1 MYAIVTQE
9 KGAMPLPKH
18 LQHQLKR
25 LSPQELKQ
33 LQAMLNQLLHK
44 QAAERLPG
52 LIDYL
57 RSSSLG
63 VTA

>member
-1 MYAIVTQE
+1 
-9 KGAMPLPKH
+9 MPLPKH